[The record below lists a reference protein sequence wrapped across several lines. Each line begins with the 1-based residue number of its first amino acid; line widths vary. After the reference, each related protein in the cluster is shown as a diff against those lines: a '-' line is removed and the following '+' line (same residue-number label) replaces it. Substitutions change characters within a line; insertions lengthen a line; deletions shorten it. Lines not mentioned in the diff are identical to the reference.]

1 MQNSREDRV
10 WRTLALAFG
19 DGLAFGAGMTL
30 TRNAVRTAAVRNT
43 PELHP
48 LARRVSE
55 IEQRIE
61 WVKIN
66 GGATPA
72 VLDSRITDLAAH
84 CERHIAEL
92 EVKMKIQAEALHGRD
107 RELAREFDAQMA
119 AFRGQIAALHRE
131 FAETLSHLVQ
141 EQIDAGVSAR
151 LAPME
156 SRLRETIGAEID
168 SRLAARDRQ
177 VLDLVRALGR
187 TCLET
192 ADRISPQV
200 GSGGGGSAS
209 QLTIQPAFGA
219 EPNKLLRRAPLVST
233 FFALT
238 CGLLA
243 LHYL

>member
-1 MQNSREDRV
+1 
-10 WRTLALAFG
+10 
-19 DGLAFGAGMTL
+19 
-30 TRNAVRTAAVRNT
+30 
-43 PELHP
+43 
-48 LARRVSE
+48 
-55 IEQRIE
+55 
-61 WVKIN
+61 
-66 GGATPA
+66 
-72 VLDSRITDLAAH
+72 
-84 CERHIAEL
+84 
-92 EVKMKIQAEALHGRD
+92 MKIQAEALHGRD

-141 EQIDAGVSAR
+141 EQIDTGVSAR

-200 GSGGGGSAS
+200 GSGGGSAS